1 MTLNGFAS
9 GLKYV
14 LVASALFLVSLASCA
29 NAGAPSAVPARA
41 PDEAGE
47 PVCLTNI
54 KWVLKTLNGRE
65 SAGEPFTL
73 SFFED
78 GYLEGEAVCNS
89 YGANYASG
97 DGFRLSGEL
106 NKTNLECGATTTA
119 RQDEAAFLE
128 IMSEAD
134 CLDARHG
141 RLKIEDSAGD
151 RTLSSSPDRPRPRTS
166 HSTARS
172 GCSFP
177 CTATPHQG
185 HSCHQR
191 VRWRGRARS
200 CGLQPLRSAVREG
213 RRRREDPAARHDGR
227 RLSRRPRA
235 PGGSLCRSP
244 RGVRG
249 VRVTWEPAGG
259 PRRRRRDVSGLQKKG
274 SAGRQLRGIRPAEAK
289 RGDGGR
295 SLQPQSFGPARRGLR

>member
-151 RTLSSSPDRPRPRTS
+151 RTLIFVPRPPPPSDLALDGTEWVLVSLHGYPSSRALLS
-166 HSTARS
+166 PESSMARS
-172 GCSFP
+172 RAVMRA
-177 CTATPHQG
+177 AT
-185 HSCHQR
+185 
-191 VRWRGRARS
+191 VTERGSR
-200 CGLQPLRSAVREG
+200 GP
-213 RRRREDPAARHDGR
+213 PAA
-227 RLSRRPRA
+227 
-235 PGGSLCRSP
+235 
-244 RGVRG
+244 
-249 VRVTWEPAGG
+249 
-259 PRRRRRDVSGLQKKG
+259 
-274 SAGRQLRGIRPAEAK
+274 
-289 RGDGGR
+289 
-295 SLQPQSFGPARRGLR
+295 